1 MSWELLWLVV
11 LVASFAA
18 FTLISLLIA
27 VRGAAEVREL
37 FDTLKAASDR
47 RND

>member
-37 FDTLKAASDR
+37 FDTLKAALGEE
-47 RND
+47 ND